1 MMEARAISKYN
12 RQSPRKMRLVIDLI
26 RGKSVGEAYAILQFS
41 KKKAAEQIDK
51 TLRSAVANAK
61 SKADEAG
68 EFVDVDELVVTEAY
82 VNEGPRLKR
91 WRAAAMGRAAPI
103 QHPTSHI
110 VVAVGTPASQAA
122 PAAPPP
128 APAKRA
134 RKAASPAKK
143 TTAKKTTAKKST

>member
-26 RGKSVGEAYAILQFS
+26 RGRSVDEAYSILQFS

-61 SKADEAG
+61 AKADDAG
-68 EFVDVDELVVTEAY
+68 EFVDVDELYVTEAY

-110 VVAVGTPASQAA
+110 IVVVGTAAQRANAATGASR
-122 PAAPPP
+122 
-128 APAKRA
+128 RA
-134 RKAASPAKK
+134 RKE
-143 TTAKKTTAKKST
+143 